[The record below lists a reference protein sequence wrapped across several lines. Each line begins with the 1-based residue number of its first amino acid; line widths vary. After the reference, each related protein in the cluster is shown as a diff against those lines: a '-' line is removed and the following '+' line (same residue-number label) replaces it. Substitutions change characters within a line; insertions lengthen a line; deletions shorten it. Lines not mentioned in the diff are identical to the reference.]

1 MDRASFEG
9 SSYTYTIPASLI
21 DNSNI
26 LGERGSMLRTTSPRG
41 VVPYL
46 CHYCADTT
54 AFAYRSFYD
63 WNECMVENNALCL
76 CSALRSV
83 MSTTSGGLTSG
94 KLTSGGLTSGKL
106 TRRRLTSGRL
116 TSGRLTSGRS
126 KRSFQRASRTDRKV
140 QFTTRTYIFIIIGV
154 FAFKLGLAENL
165 S

>member
-1 MDRASFEG
+1 MLDLWAMDRASFEG

-26 LGERGSMLRTTSPRG
+26 LGEPDSMLRTTSPRG

-94 KLTSGGLTSGKL
+94 KLTSRRFTS
-106 TRRRLTSGRL
+106 RRLTSRRL
-116 TSGRLTSGRS
+116 TRRSISGRS
-126 KRSFQRASRTDRKV
+126 RRSFQRASRTDRKV